1 MTDHTKAVEFAEEMF
16 DLIEEAR
23 EALAKTFDK
32 HEVDPKIGAIALAT
46 LLHQIK
52 DEIDGDDTIFVE
64 EMTSCCT
71 QAVDIAKELDNVD
84 QEVMH

>member
-23 EALAKTFDK
+23 EALAKTFDYHK
-32 HEVDPKIGAIALAT
+32 VDLKIGAIALAT

-52 DEIDGDDTIFVE
+52 DEIDEDDTVFVE